1 MVTDTYSDI
10 KLQVAGVSISTN
22 KNLKTRAKKK
32 KAQNNMTW
40 FAFMGQHNI
49 QATFASRKCM
59 TVNMKTVHN
68 SLDLNRSSQD
78 SF

>member
-1 MVTDTYSDI
+1 
-10 KLQVAGVSISTN
+10 
-22 KNLKTRAKKK
+22 
-32 KAQNNMTW
+32 MTW